1 MRNNQPV
8 TNDEYVVPEGEV
20 IITHTDPSSRITYA
34 NEAFLKSSGFTLE
47 ECLGEPQ
54 NIVRH
59 PDMPPDAFADLWKT
73 IRSGQAWSGIVKNR
87 RKNGGF
93 YWVRANVTPIMN
105 RSEIV
110 GYMSVRVG
118 ASREEIRNAEAAYA
132 AVAARTGGYR
142 VHRGRIIDLSLSA
155 RLSRLVH
162 PSLSTGSWIVLGC
175 LMTLFAGIALQGWL
189 ATSEPRLSILLMSA
203 LGLGVAASNLAYM
216 QTRVVE
222 PLHRFSATAMRILGG
237 DTRCMFSEQGDPEL
251 SNVAATFNQMAI
263 KLRGVLNDATTSAVR
278 LLQVAEEVG
287 QANVDLADRTNEHA
301 ASLEQTAA
309 SIEELTATV
318 TRNTDNARQANQLAQ
333 DASSSTG
340 RGQGTVSRVVTTIS
354 SMADASRQ
362 IADIVGI
369 IDGIAFQTNLLALN
383 AAVEAARAGEQGRG
397 FAVVAQEVG
406 SLAQRSAAA
415 AKQVKDLIEAST
427 ETVAQGTTLAAQ
439 AQHAM
444 QEVVS
449 AVSRVTQVIAEIEAA
464 SREQAAG
471 IEQIN
476 QAITQMDTIT
486 QQDAEMAEN
495 LKATAA
501 VLQGQSQQVLTAIS
515 AFSLQ
520 LRASAASPAAGD
532 SELSSSAAPVRRR
545 HAA

>member
-8 TNDEYVVPEGEV
+8 TAEEYVVPEGEV

-34 NEAFLKSSGFTLE
+34 NEAFLKSSGFSLD

-59 PDMPPDAFADLWKT
+59 PDMPPEAFADLWQT
-73 IRSGQAWSGIVKNR
+73 IRGGQAWSGIVKNR

-93 YWVRANVTPIMN
+93 YWVRANVTPIMS

-118 ASREEIRNAEAAYA
+118 ATREEIRNAEAAYA
-132 AVAARTGGYR
+132 AVAARTGGYLVRCGR
-142 VHRGRIIDLSLSA
+142 VIDLSLAA
-155 RLSRLVH
+155 RLHRLLH

-175 LMTLFAGIALQGWL
+175 LMTLFAGIGLHEWL
-189 ATSEPRLSILLMSA
+189 ASSEPRLPVLLMSS
-203 LGLGVAASNLAYM
+203 LGLVVAACNLAYV
-216 QTRVVE
+216 QTRVVQ
-222 PLHRFSATAMRILGG
+222 PLHRLAATAMRILGG
-237 DTRCMFSEQGDPEL
+237 DTRCAFSEEGDPEL
-251 SNVAATFNQMAI
+251 SYVAATFNQMAI

-278 LLQVAEEVG
+278 LSHVAEEVSE
-287 QANVDLADRTNEHA
+287 ANVNLADRTHEHA
-301 ASLEQTAA
+301 ASLEETAA
-309 SIEELTATV
+309 SIEQLTATV
-318 TRNTDNARQANQLAQ
+318 TRNTDNAHEANHLAQ
-333 DASSSTG
+333 EASSSTA
-340 RGQGTVSRVVTTIS
+340 RGQDAVTRVVTTIN
-354 SMADASRQ
+354 SMAEGSRQ
-362 IADIVGI
+362 IAEIVGI

-415 AKQVKDLIEAST
+415 ARQVKGLIEAST
-427 ETVAQGTTLAAQ
+427 ETVTQGTALAAR
-439 AQHAM
+439 AQQAM
-444 QEVVS
+444 QDVVGS
-449 AVSRVTQVIAEIEAA
+449 VSRVTQIIAEIEGA

-476 QAITQMDTIT
+476 QAITQMDAIT
-486 QQDAEMAEN
+486 QQDAEMAQN
-495 LKATAA
+495 LRETAA
-501 VLQGQSQQVLTAIS
+501 VLEGQSQQVLTAIS

-520 LRASAASPAAGD
+520 LKTGASPAAG
-532 SELSSSAAPVRRR
+532 SGTHPISAAPVAKR